1 MVETNTRVLENV
13 PSPFCGIAS
22 DDLTIQVSGNV
33 LKVLAHGDSV
43 TIAGFEQPVT
53 DTRPRVA
60 GKEVSLQE
68 AVSAAAGL
76 LKTARLPVFSG
87 FGTDVNDT
95 RGALSLADRTGAVLD
110 QARAEG
116 GLRNLLVLSDS
127 GWIATTL
134 GELKNRVDVLVV
146 FGSDIE
152 ADFPRFYERFIWPQE
167 TLFGQETGKREIIYI
182 GRSPSGN
189 ASTAPDGRKATV
201 LPCSLEDLPA
211 VAAAFNALAHG
222 ASLQATH
229 VGGIAVADLAAVLE
243 RLKQAHYSV
252 LTWAAGHLAYA
263 HADLTT
269 QQLSRAVVALNAGGL
284 TRSAILPLGGQDGD
298 RTASQV
304 FAWQSGY
311 PTRISYARGY
321 PEYDPYHFSAAR
333 LLQSGEADV
342 LVWVSTLNA
351 RLAPPAT
358 DIPTVVIGRS
368 GMRFEREPDV
378 FIPVSTPGIDHAGHM
393 YRCDNVVCLPLHKL
407 RDSELP
413 TGASVLAAIEK
424 ALGKH

>member
-22 DDLTIQVSGNV
+22 DDLTIQVSGNT
-33 LKVLAHGDSV
+33 LKVLENGDSITV
-43 TIAGFEQPVT
+43 AGFEQPLT
-53 DTRPRVA
+53 DTQPRVA
-60 GKEVSLQE
+60 GKDVTLQE
-68 AVSAAAGL
+68 AVSAVAGL
-76 LKTARLPVFSG
+76 LKAARLPVFSG

-95 RGALSLADRTGAVLD
+95 RAALSLADRSGAVLD
-110 QARAEG
+110 QARSEG
-116 GLRNLLVLSDS
+116 GLRNLLVLADS
-127 GWIATTL
+127 GWFATTL
-134 GELKNRVDVLVV
+134 GELKNRVEVLVV

-152 ADFPRFYERFIWPQE
+152 SDFPRFYERFIWPQE
-167 TLFGQETGKREIIYI
+167 TLFGQDAGKREIIYI
-182 GRSPSGN
+182 GRAPSGE
-189 ASTAPDGRKATV
+189 ASTAPDGRKPVV
-201 LPCSLEDLPA
+201 LPCALEDLPA
-211 VAAAFNALAHG
+211 VAAAFNALTHG
-222 ASLQATH
+222 ARLQATH

-243 RLKQAHYSV
+243 RVKQAHYSV
-252 LTWAAGHLAYA
+252 FTWAAGHLAYA
-263 HADLTT
+263 HADLTV
-269 QQLSRAVVALNAGGL
+269 QQLSAAVVALNAGGL

-321 PEYDPYHFSAAR
+321 PEYDPYHFSVAR

-342 LVWVSTLNA
+342 LIWISTLNA

-358 DIPTVVIGRS
+358 HIPTVVIGRS

-378 FIPVSTPGIDHAGHM
+378 YIPVSTPGIDHAGHM

-407 RDSELP
+407 RDSNLP
-413 TGASVLAAIEK
+413 TGSAVLAAIEK
-424 ALGKH
+424 ALEE